1 MFTTLKRSSPSIS
14 ESEDICFSSSESLIR
29 RGVGGGCGV
38 GGNDNDDDDLILPPV
53 SSFMKT
59 CRPVQTILPSVS
71 TLSDP
76 EPPFLPSLHELHL
89 LPEQITSAQPTVTTA
104 TTTTTMLADIPFTA
118 PTSIVTTPVD
128 ESKALRHRKQCKR
141 RPGAGATL
149 TFSNSTT
156 ASIITTPSL
165 SNRSKSF
172 NLFDK
177 SVEASVEG
185 FGRAGQA
192 FDDNQKSSLDLIL
205 LGEAAAIVENSEGS
219 TATTATSASSSTA
232 INSITGNVPASAK
245 SPQRYSQE
253 QDISMT
259 SSLVPSNAGTPQ
271 PQSQPQPQ
279 GQADPQSQPRMP
291 ILTLPHGPVIAPA
304 VEPPIT
310 VSAKNTVV
318 TSPMKIQEVECA
330 PKIRMFEN
338 EREKGGLKQ
347 AADAAFSASQEPR
360 ARRRSS
366 AINKDSLYCHFCGRR
381 NTPEWRK
388 GPDGPAT

>member
-1 MFTTLKRSSPSIS
+1 
-14 ESEDICFSSSESLIR
+14 
-29 RGVGGGCGV
+29 
-38 GGNDNDDDDLILPPV
+38 
-53 SSFMKT
+53 MKT

-89 LPEQITSAQPTVTTA
+89 LPEQITSSQPAVTTA
-104 TTTTTMLADIPFTA
+104 TTTTTTMLADIPFTA

-219 TATTATSASSSTA
+219 TATSASSSTA
-232 INSITGNVPASAK
+232 INNITGNIAGNIPASAK

-259 SSLVPSNAGTPQ
+259 SSLVPSNAAT
-271 PQSQPQPQ
+271 PQPQ
-279 GQADPQSQPRMP
+279 GQADLQSQPRMP